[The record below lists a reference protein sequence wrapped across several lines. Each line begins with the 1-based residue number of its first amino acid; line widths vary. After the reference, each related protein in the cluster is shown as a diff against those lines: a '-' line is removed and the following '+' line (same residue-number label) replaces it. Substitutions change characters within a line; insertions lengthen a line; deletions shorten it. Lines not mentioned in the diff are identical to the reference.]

1 MEEVLSYIAN
11 LGFPIVLS
19 IFLLSRIEKKLDSL
33 TSSIQELSSTIKR
46 LE

>member
-1 MEEVLSYIAN
+1 MEEVLNYIAN

-33 TSSIQELSSTIKR
+33 TSSIQELSATIKR
-46 LE
+46 ME

>member
-1 MEEVLSYIAN
+1 MEEVLNYIAN

-33 TSSIQELSSTIKR
+33 TSSIQELSATIKR
-46 LE
+46 IE